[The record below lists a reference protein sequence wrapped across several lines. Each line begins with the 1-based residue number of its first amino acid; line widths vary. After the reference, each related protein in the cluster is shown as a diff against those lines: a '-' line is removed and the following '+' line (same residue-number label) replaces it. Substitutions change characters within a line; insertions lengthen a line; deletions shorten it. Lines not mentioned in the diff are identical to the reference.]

1 MALNLCVT
9 AAYRPVRELIQ
20 QERLKDME
28 TRRREESGQSSED
41 SSEKK
46 EENEERVIITLGP
59 LNMEDMRQP
68 KKQVAASFASEGSV
82 MSELKQWYE
91 LYGGGSR
98 KKQRFTY
105 FF

>member
-1 MALNLCVT
+1 MPLSSCTSRCGKCTLSISVFNNFHS
-9 AAYRPVRELIQ
+9 
-20 QERLKDME
+20 E